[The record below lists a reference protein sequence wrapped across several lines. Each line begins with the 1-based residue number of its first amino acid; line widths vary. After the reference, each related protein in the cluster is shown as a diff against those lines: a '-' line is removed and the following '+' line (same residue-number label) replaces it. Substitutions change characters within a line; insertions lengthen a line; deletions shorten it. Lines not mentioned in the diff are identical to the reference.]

1 MCYTVLYKYLEKN
14 GKKRIMMVIYTF
26 LRFGQVE
33 YLIRNSN
40 WSFPSL
46 SRAGGEGGMC
56 IMILGIITGFQ
67 VGREG
72 KARKRSFIQ
81 TYNISLLSPNTRIHS
96 SDLTIYSPFDLM
108 VPLTGTPPAAPLT
121 GWLPLPPTP
130 PYPTTKAAPLPKPP
144 YTLPTKPTAT
154 SAIIPTIHNISL
166 TRTAAS

>member
-1 MCYTVLYKYLEKN
+1 VLYSIILYKYLEKN

-40 WSFPSL
+40 WSFSSL
-46 SRAGGEGGMC
+46 LRAGGEGGMC

-72 KARKRSFIQ
+72 KGRKRSFIQ

-108 VPLTGTPPAAPLT
+108 VPWGARTYRISLIGVL
-121 GWLPLPPTP
+121 LPVAP
-130 PYPTTKAAPLPKPP
+130 PYSTTKAAPLPKPP
-144 YTLPTKPTAT
+144 YTLPTKPTAA

-166 TRTAAS
+166 ARTAAS

>member
-40 WSFPSL
+40 WSFSSL
-46 SRAGGEGGMC
+46 LRAGGEGGMC

-72 KARKRSFIQ
+72 KERKGREVSF
-81 TYNISLLSPNTRIHS
+81 
-96 SDLTIYSPFDLM
+96 
-108 VPLTGTPPAAPLT
+108 
-121 GWLPLPPTP
+121 
-130 PYPTTKAAPLPKPP
+130 
-144 YTLPTKPTAT
+144 KPTISPSSPRTPA
-154 SAIIPTIHNISL
+154 SIAAI
-166 TRTAAS
+166 